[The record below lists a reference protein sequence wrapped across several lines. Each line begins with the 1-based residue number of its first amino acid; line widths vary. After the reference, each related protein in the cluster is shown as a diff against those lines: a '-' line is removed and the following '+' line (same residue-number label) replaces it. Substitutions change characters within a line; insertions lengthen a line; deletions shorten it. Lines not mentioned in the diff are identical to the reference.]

1 MKKIT
6 FTLLAIAL
14 IATSCAKKDATPEEQ
29 MAADTI
35 AKEAENNSA
44 VAERDTVV
52 QAATANAA
60 VKPDGKE
67 LTVKGTVTE
76 IMPGKDGY
84 TAKLKADDGKVYMA
98 IISIPNME
106 KEYKQVKAGE
116 NITVTG
122 EAYTIEEDITIKVKK
137 IQ

>member
-1 MKKIT
+1 MKKLT

-14 IATSCAKKDATPEEQ
+14 IATSCAKKDATLEEQ
-29 MAADTI
+29 TAADTI
-35 AKEAENNSA
+35 TKEAENNSA
-44 VAERDTVV
+44 IAERDTVV
-52 QAATANAA
+52 EAGTASTA
-60 VKPDGKE
+60 VKHDGKE

-84 TAKLKADDGKVYMA
+84 TAKLKTDDGKMYMA

-106 KEYKQVKAGE
+106 KEYKQVKVGE